1 MDLLTA
7 YGTRA
12 ADAKRLTCTVSIGN
26 GRYVLRTVVDHAGPV
41 LHSSPRHPCKGVVLF
56 LAGLGSTKEKLAASK
71 RRDIFQ
77 AEGWA
82 WVCADHYNEGE
93 RRDTSAETLSN
104 RAGWSRSQ
112 KAHFWPAIHRT
123 AVTVPLL
130 VDFAMVTYS
139 ASNVVAYGSSMGG
152 DIFLASLCMEQRLR
166 ALVAERSTPDW
177 LRPDSTANVLGED
190 ADGDALYRTHAPCN
204 RPEMYVG
211 HPTAVL
217 FIVGESDSHVPK
229 AGAERFIESLRTMGA
244 DRKMMQSVTMPSG
257 GWEGHILKDA
267 EEATR
272 LALEW
277 FGSPGELLIG
287 FKLPPPSASPS
298 E

>member
-1 MDLLTA
+1 VLAPSLGSGITAMDLLTA

-12 ADAKRLTCTVSIGN
+12 TDAKRLTCTVSIGN

-277 FGSPGELLIG
+277 FGSP
-287 FKLPPPSASPS
+287 ANY
-298 E
+298 